1 MQEVVNKEWVNEE
14 RVKYFNILE
23 FLSKIKLSDSV
34 LFHMEETGLSFEKY
48 LKTLFSYCN
57 EDDYSIILY
66 LLDLTSKELRQ
77 SSLLENKASHD
88 TYAIDDNLFFDKL
101 SISHERIKD
110 IHRFVCEKGNIN
122 VTNPGEYRKKLVNVG
137 ASFQDGYQVYWYA
150 PEAQDVKAFMSD
162 YINFYKYSSIAD
174 IYNNPFLKSALA
186 HLLFVRIH
194 PFEDGNGRTAR
205 IIQNIAFTSRINKI
219 YDANLRVSPLNISQN
234 IALNKYSY
242 VDIINRIHFNLD
254 DDNNDMLNKWFNFI
268 LNMYD
273 EQLYY
278 QETQIPKY
286 EQAFKQLQKMSDSE
300 DIAGVARKFKL
311 DKLKRIQ

>member
-1 MQEVVNKEWVNEE
+1 MKEIVNKEWINEE
-14 RVKYFNILE
+14 RVQYFNILE
-23 FLSKIKLSDSV
+23 FVSKIKLNDNV
-34 LFHMEETGLSFEKY
+34 LYHMEETGLNFEKY
-48 LKTLFSYCN
+48 LKTLFNYCN
-57 EDDYSIILY
+57 ADDYSIVFY
-66 LLDLTSKELRQ
+66 LLELTSKELKQ
-77 SSLLENKASHD
+77 SSLLENKTSRE

-110 IHRFVCEKGNIN
+110 IHRFVCEKGNLN
-122 VTNPGEYRKKLVNVG
+122 VSLDYRKTSVNVG
-137 ASFQDGYQVYWYA
+137 ASFKDGYQVYWYA
-150 PEAQDVKAFMSD
+150 PEAKDVKAFMTD
-162 YINFYKYSSIAD
+162 YINFYKYSSITD

-219 YDANLRVSPLNISQN
+219 YGTNLKVSPINISQN
-234 IALNKYSY
+234 IVLNKYRY
-242 VDIINRIHFNLD
+242 VDIIDRLHFNLQE
-254 DDNNDMLNKWFNFI
+254 DNNDILNKWFDFI

-273 EQLYY
+273 EQLYF

-286 EQAFKQLQKMSDSE
+286 EQAFKRLQSMSNEE
-300 DIAGVARKFKL
+300 DIVRLGRKFNL